1 MTDAIAD
8 ALDIDS
14 QIVVFTDLEQVVNVT
29 APEPG
34 LENDIAEARN
44 NMYKMIAVGENT
56 LLSSLNM
63 LNEMPTA
70 RVVETIT
77 GLIKAMSDISQD
89 IVALHPEKDA
99 KVVAEDD
106 DAEFVGSTEEFL
118 ASEDAKIE
126 DEEI

>member
-1 MTDAIAD
+1 MTDAIAE

-14 QIVVFTDLEQVVNVT
+14 EMVVYTDLDQVVKV
-29 APEPG
+29 AIPEQTI
-34 LENDIAEARN
+34 ENDIDAARN

-89 IVALHPEKDA
+89 IVSLHPPVDKNII
-99 KVVAEDD
+99 DD
-106 DAEFVGSTEEFL
+106 DVAEFVGTTEDFL

-126 DEEI
+126 DEEK

>member
-1 MTDAIAD
+1 M
-8 ALDIDS
+8 
-14 QIVVFTDLEQVVNVT
+14 VYTDLEQAIKVT

-34 LENDIAEARN
+34 LENDIDAARN

-70 RVVETIT
+70 RGVEVVTQ
-77 GLIKAMSDISQD
+77 LMKAMSDISQD
-89 IVALHPEKDA
+89 IVALHPPKDA

-106 DAEFVGSTEEFL
+106 DGAEFVGSLSDFL
-118 ASEDAKIE
+118 DAEDAKII
-126 DEEI
+126 EEE

>member
-1 MTDAIAD
+1 MSDSIAE
-8 ALDIDS
+8 ALDIES
-14 QIVVFTDLEQVVNVT
+14 EMMVYTDLEQAIKVT

-34 LENDIAEARN
+34 LENDIDAARN

-70 RVVETIT
+70 RGVEVVTQ
-77 GLIKAMSDISQD
+77 LMKAMSDISQD
-89 IVALHPEKDA
+89 IVALHPPKDA

-106 DAEFVGSTEEFL
+106 DGAEFVGSLSDFL
-118 ASEDAKIE
+118 DAEDAKII
-126 DEEI
+126 EEE